1 MTRAVFLAMFLVAC
15 GDPLWKA
22 EGSVVDTMGDP
33 IEGASVALV
42 CPNEE
47 QSLDTVKTTGA
58 GRFEVGGHNAA
69 RAMGCSLEVSKPGRH
84 LKTVHMMDVC
94 FRSKKTGNYDLPC
107 TGTEG
112 KITLQ

>member
-1 MTRAVFLAMFLVAC
+1 MKRVAAVAVVLVGC

-22 EGSVVDTMGDP
+22 EGFVVDTMDDS

-47 QSLDTVKTTGA
+47 QSLDTVKTTSA
-58 GRFEVGGHNAA
+58 GRFEVGGHNAG
-69 RAMGCSLEVSKPGRH
+69 RAMGCSLEVSKPGKH

-112 KITLQ
+112 KITLE